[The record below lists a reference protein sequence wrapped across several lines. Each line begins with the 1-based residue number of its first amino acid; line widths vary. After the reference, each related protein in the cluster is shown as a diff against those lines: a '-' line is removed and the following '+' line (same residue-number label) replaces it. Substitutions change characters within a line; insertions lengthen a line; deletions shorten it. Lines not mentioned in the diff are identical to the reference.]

1 MPFGE
6 HREARASIRMPVD
19 KMQSATQGSTELA
32 ATKNRSKHFGA
43 RAARQMLRR
52 AEEGCAQT
60 TWRAGSGPTEAAQA
74 GRRDG
79 EKGEA
84 RRFALNIAASLVAL
98 KGTDTV
104 VESFS
109 YLQIVKRPPT

>member
-1 MPFGE
+1 MPSGE

-19 KMQSATQGSTELA
+19 KMQSATQGSTEPA
-32 ATKNRSKHFGA
+32 ATKNGSKHFGA

-52 AEEGCAQT
+52 GEEGCAQT

-74 GRRDG
+74 ARRDG

-84 RRFALNIAASLVAL
+84 RGFALNIAACRAYRQAQI
-98 KGTDTV
+98 

-109 YLQIVKRPPT
+109 YLQIVKRAPT

>member
-43 RAARQMLRR
+43 RARREQGRYVGNRTTVQCVAR
-52 AEEGCAQT
+52 C
-60 TWRAGSGPTEAAQA
+60 
-74 GRRDG
+74 G
-79 EKGEA
+79 EWVATNDHNK
-84 RRFALNIAASLVAL
+84 RVSL
-98 KGTDTV
+98 
-104 VESFS
+104 
-109 YLQIVKRPPT
+109 

>member
-60 TWRAGSGPTEAAQA
+60 TWRAGSGPAEAAQA
-74 GRRDG
+74 GRRDR
-79 EKGEA
+79 EKGEE
-84 RRFALNIAASLVAL
+84 RGVALNIGSLAL
-98 KGTDTV
+98 RK
-104 VESFS
+104 
-109 YLQIVKRPPT
+109 